1 MLICKLVLM
10 CLQTQ
15 MSGRGGEKEGGR
27 RGEIERRREGEKS
40 VVELREVLGT
50 LLLCHLDVSNRR

>member
-10 CLQTQ
+10 CLKTQ

-27 RGEIERRREGEKS
+27 RGERERRREGEKS